1 MSVERPMGILQ
12 RSAGLV
18 QLLAEEGALSPAE
31 IADRVDTPRPTV
43 YRLGDA
49 LAQAGLA
56 ETLSGS
62 RIVLSRRWLR
72 LGDAA
77 RAAMSEWRMARPIL
91 DALAEATGQT
101 VFLSVRRD
109 EESVCIDWAQGQA
122 LNVLLLKPGRSLPL
136 YAGAE
141 GRVTLAFGV
150 DDVDGYLKQAPFPAY
165 NKRTLTTAA
174 KLRRD
179 IAATRARGYAIS
191 DEDVTEGIGAL
202 GAAVRTIRGGTFAGA
217 LSVAG
222 LAGDLTARRAELAEA
237 LLDAAASLSATLP

>member
-49 LAQAGLA
+49 LAQAGLT
-56 ETLSGS
+56 ETLPGS
-62 RIVLSRRWLR
+62 RIALSRRWLR

-77 RAAMSEWRMARPIL
+77 RTAMSEWRMARPVL
-91 DALAEATGQT
+91 DALAASTGQT
-101 VFLSVRRD
+101 VFLSVRR
-109 EESVCIDWAQGQA
+109 EQESVCIDWTPGQA
-122 LNVLLLKPGRSLPL
+122 LNVLLLKPGRALPL

-141 GRVTLAFGV
+141 GRATLAFGI
-150 DDVDGYLKQAPFPAY
+150 DDTETYLKQAPFPAY

-174 KLRRD
+174 RLRRD
-179 IAATRARGYAIS
+179 ITASRDRGYAIS

-202 GAAVRTIRGGTFAGA
+202 GAALRISRTGTFAGVV
-217 LSVAG
+217 SIAG
-222 LAGDLTARRAELAEA
+222 LAETMTQRRTELAEA
-237 LLDAAASLSATLP
+237 LLAAAQNLSGTLP